1 MIYGR
6 EALRKHR
13 EERAQVEE
21 QQEREADLLSQIPAD
36 AEMDDATVCVWN
48 GKRFVAWDKWL
59 ATRPV
64 SIEEPPPN
72 ESRAAAK
79 RATLGAASSP
89 RGENDQQGLW

>member
-13 EERAQVEE
+13 EDRAQVEE

-36 AEMDDATVCVWN
+36 APMDDATLCVWT
-48 GKRFVAWDKWL
+48 GERFVAWEKWM

-64 SIEEPPPN
+64 YTDDPPPK
-72 ESRAAAK
+72 ESKAAPV
-79 RATLGAASSP
+79 AAPRP
-89 RGENDQQGLW
+89 RGSNEQKGLW